1 MLRRFTWGLALV
13 AGAAPAMAITLA
25 DLQGVTIY
33 TINTYTGQ
41 MAHDLGSGRGDV
53 TIRGEITIG
62 PGDAIR
68 HSFQRSVI
76 AHGPKGT
83 KQGSISRSN
92 SGRLNVPMKST
103 VHQGGAGL
111 WLLQGDTLVN
121 LKTFYV
127 GGGTMRITLR
137 KAGNSITCSV
147 RAPIMRELG
156 KGPTTAE
163 GALAGAGKAKILQM
177 KETGSSCRTNRN

>member
-1 MLRRFTWGLALV
+1 MLRRVTWGLALV

-33 TINTYTGQ
+33 TTNTYTGQ
-41 MAHDLGSGRGDV
+41 MANDLGSGRGDV

-92 SGRLNVPMKST
+92 SGRLSVPMKSSNT
-103 VHQGGAGL
+103 PGGAGL
-111 WLLQGDTLVN
+111 WLLQGDTLIA
-121 LKTFYV
+121 LKTVYV
-127 GGGTMRITLR
+127 GGGSMRITLR

-147 RAPIMRELG
+147 TASLMRELG
-156 KGPTTAE
+156 KGATTLDA
-163 GALAGAGKAKILQM
+163 ALAGAGKAKILQATP
-177 KETGSSCRTNRN
+177 TGSSCRTNRN